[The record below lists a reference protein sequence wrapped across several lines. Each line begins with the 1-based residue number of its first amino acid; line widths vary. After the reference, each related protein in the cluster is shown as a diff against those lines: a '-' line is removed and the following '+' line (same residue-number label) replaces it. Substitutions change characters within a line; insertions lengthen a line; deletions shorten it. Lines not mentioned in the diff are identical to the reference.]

1 MRPWVLVV
9 LAMSADG
16 KIADRDRSP
25 ARFGSERDRAHL
37 ETQIAGVDGVLF
49 GAGTLRA
56 YGTTLPVTNPELLQ
70 QRRSQGK
77 LEQPVHVVVSRS
89 GELDPNLRFFR
100 QGVPRWLLT
109 SATGAQRWQGEAAFE
124 QVIVVPDGDDGL
136 NWSIALANLHQ
147 MGLQRL
153 AVTGGGELVASLVA
167 IGAIDELWLTVCPLL
182 LGGATAPTPVE
193 GNGRLAAIAPRLN
206 LLSVEQIED
215 EVFLH
220 YRVI

>member
-1 MRPWVLVV
+1 MRPWVVVV

-25 ARFGSERDRAHL
+25 ARFGSERDRGHL
-37 ETQIAGVDGVLF
+37 ETQMAGVDGVLF

-77 LEQPVHVVVSRS
+77 PEQPVHVVVSRS
-89 GELDPNLRFFR
+89 GKLDPNLRFFR

-109 SATGAQRWQGEAAFE
+109 SATGSQRWQGEAAFE

-136 NWSIALANLHQ
+136 NGAIALANLYQ
-147 MGLQRL
+147 MGLKRL
-153 AVTGGGELVASLVA
+153 AVTGGGKLVASLMA

-182 LGGATAPTPVE
+182 LGGVTAPTPVE
-193 GNGRLAAIAPRLN
+193 GSGLLVAIAPRLN
-206 LLSVEQIED
+206 LLSVEQIEN

>member
-1 MRPWVLVV
+1 MQLCVVVV

-77 LEQPVHVVVSRS
+77 PEQPVHIVVSRS

-100 QGVPRWLLT
+100 QGVPR
-109 SATGAQRWQGEAAFE
+109 
-124 QVIVVPDGDDGL
+124 
-136 NWSIALANLHQ
+136 
-147 MGLQRL
+147 
-153 AVTGGGELVASLVA
+153 
-167 IGAIDELWLTVCPLL
+167 
-182 LGGATAPTPVE
+182 
-193 GNGRLAAIAPRLN
+193 
-206 LLSVEQIED
+206 
-215 EVFLH
+215 
-220 YRVI
+220 

>member
-1 MRPWVLVV
+1 MQPWVVVV

-77 LEQPVHVVVSRS
+77 PEQPVHIVVSRS

-109 SATGAQRWQGEAAFE
+109 SATGAQRWQREAAFE
-124 QVIVVPDGDDGL
+124 QVIVVPDEADGL
-136 NWSIALANLHQ
+136 NGSIALANLHQ
-147 MGLQRL
+147 MGLKRL

-182 LGGATAPTPVE
+182 LGGVTAPTPV
-193 GNGRLAAIAPRLN
+193 GGSGLLAAIAPRLN